1 MAIIEDRKTSTTYGD
16 IRNMSIMNG
25 TSMLNGSA
33 FNLTMR
39 VISTISPN
47 CVSVS
52 QVDIKGSKLHKTPL
66 AQFIIDEGKIAGFDV
81 HPSKDYILVTS
92 T

>member
-1 MAIIEDRKTSTTYGD
+1 MAIIEDRKTSATYGD
-16 IRNMSIMNG
+16 IRNMSLPGFLNG

-47 CVSVS
+47 CVSVF

-66 AQFIIDEGKIAGFDV
+66 A
-81 HPSKDYILVTS
+81 
-92 T
+92 

>member
-1 MAIIEDRKTSTTYGD
+1 MRVIEDRRAATTYGD
-16 IRNMSIMNG
+16 IRNMQGAWAGGASS

-33 FNLTMR
+33 FNLSIR

-52 QVDIKGSKLHKTPL
+52 
-66 AQFIIDEGKIAGFDV
+66 
-81 HPSKDYILVTS
+81 
-92 T
+92 

>member
-1 MAIIEDRKTSTTYGD
+1 MRVIEDRRAATTYGD
-16 IRNMSIMNG
+16 IRSMHGAWAGGASS

-33 FNLTMR
+33 FNLSVR

-52 QVDIKGSKLHKTPL
+52 QVDIKGSKLNKTPL
-66 AQFIIDEGKIAGFDV
+66 A
-81 HPSKDYILVTS
+81 
-92 T
+92 